1 MDNPIFI
8 TFYTITRLLCAFSLV
23 VDRDLLKNT
32 QTDGVKSTSD
42 HTLWRHQLSITVHTR
57 KNVIY
62 LLIIVQFYSRYQF
75 EEAAYNCIHLKNR
88 VYFLQL
94 EFSNLENHGGKK
106 GIALCVFPFHSSQ
119 HFPSL
124 PSPLPMHS
132 LSLTAYNIIIYSR
145 IQLFSFAPKRI
156 QNRWCVHNCP
166 GWSSSLQS

>member
-1 MDNPIFI
+1 MASNPRQI
-8 TFYTITRLLCAFSLV
+8 T
-23 VDRDLLKNT
+23 
-32 QTDGVKSTSD
+32 
-42 HTLWRHQLSITVHTR
+42 TLRRHQLSITVHTR

-62 LLIIVQFYSRYQF
+62 MLIVVQFYSYNGQTARYQF

-145 IQLFSFAPKRI
+145 IQLF
-156 QNRWCVHNCP
+156 
-166 GWSSSLQS
+166 